1 MKNQVKKFDQ
11 YINES
16 FLKKEKD
23 EPNIAEL
30 KREITRV
37 LNQKVATVNPDQHT
51 GDWKKSERGKTISE
65 ILTELSAVI
74 ADFRKK

>member
-16 FLKKEKD
+16 LFKKEKE

-30 KREITRV
+30 KRALTKV
-37 LNQKVATVNPDQHT
+37 LNQKVATVNPDQQT
-51 GDWKKSERGKTISE
+51 GDWKRSERGKTMSE